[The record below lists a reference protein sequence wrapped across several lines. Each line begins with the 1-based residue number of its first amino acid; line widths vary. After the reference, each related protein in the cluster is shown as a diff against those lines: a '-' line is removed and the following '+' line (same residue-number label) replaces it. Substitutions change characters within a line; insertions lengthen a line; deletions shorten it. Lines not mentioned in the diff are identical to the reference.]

1 MLLIQNNYGIFL
13 IKLRREK
20 KESKRRNYYAMIKI
34 YRPKKNAFCFKE
46 RKKKEVKIF
55 LLQLTFMLFIVIFLI
70 IRFFFNIEKSPNTI
84 DRWKIK
90 KTKKKCLVFQW
101 SDKFH
106 YVVSFRIWKTM
117 EMDNILD

>member
-46 RKKKEVKIF
+46 RKKRSQDFSASINFYAFYCYFSYYKIF
-55 LLQLTFMLFIVIFLI
+55 L
-70 IRFFFNIEKSPNTI
+70 
-84 DRWKIK
+84 
-90 KTKKKCLVFQW
+90 
-101 SDKFH
+101 
-106 YVVSFRIWKTM
+106 
-117 EMDNILD
+117 